1 MSNEELMGSAPFIEL
16 VDHMIEDLWEVI
28 SNTQLE
34 HVKRTRAFVMLTM
47 VLSMTP
53 DDNYP
58 RVQEM
63 LQQKLYAL
71 GPVDM
76 INTIHVLADSMS
88 TVLAMGFNPPPGT
101 FGGLG

>member
-1 MSNEELMGSAPFIEL
+1 
-16 VDHMIEDLWEVI
+16 MIEDLWETI

-34 HVKRTRAFVMLTM
+34 HDRRTRAFVMLTM

>member
-88 TVLAMGFNPPPGT
+88 TVLAMGFTPPPGT

>member
-1 MSNEELMGSAPFIEL
+1 MSNEELMGSAPFIEM
-16 VDHMIEDLWEVI
+16 VDLMIDDLWEVI

-34 HVKRTRAFVMLTM
+34 HNKRTRAFVMLTM

-53 DDNYP
+53 EENYP
-58 RVQEM
+58 RVQEQ
-63 LQQKLYAL
+63 LQQRLYSL
-71 GPVDM
+71 SPVDM

-88 TVLAMGFNPPPGT
+88 TVLAMGFTPPPGT